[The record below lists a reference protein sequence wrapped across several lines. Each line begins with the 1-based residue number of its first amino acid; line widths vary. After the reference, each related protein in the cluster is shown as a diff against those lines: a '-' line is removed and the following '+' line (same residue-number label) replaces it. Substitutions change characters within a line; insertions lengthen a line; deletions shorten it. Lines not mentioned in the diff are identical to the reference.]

1 MDKLRLVER
10 DYLILNEIYRWR
22 AVTGRHITVLAGFP
36 SLRTCDRRLN
46 KLLSADYIARQKILY
61 GVPSLYSL
69 TSSGKALIGV
79 PDKTGRI
86 RAEQIIHD
94 IAVLDTAIYFNRKY
108 AIAFSDMI
116 TEKQLHKQDGFG
128 IRRHRPDFVFK
139 KSQKSFCVE
148 VELNLKSK
156 GRFEKNIISDFMDY
170 HIQFWIVP
178 DFNSKIST
186 YLANKK
192 NDYHNIR
199 IIEFTEVKNG
209 LNEII

>member
-22 AVTGRHITVLAGFP
+22 AVTGKHIAVLAGFP

-46 KLLSADYIARQKILY
+46 KLLSADYIVRQKILY

-79 PDKTGRI
+79 PDKAEHI
-86 RAEQIIHD
+86 RTEQIIHD
-94 IAVLDTAIYFNRKY
+94 IAVLNTAIYFNRKY
-108 AIAFSDMI
+108 AIAFDDML

-128 IRRHRPDFVFK
+128 IRRHRPDFVFRK
-139 KSQKSFCVE
+139 NQKMFCVE

-156 GRFEKNIISDFMDY
+156 GRFEKNIISNFTEY
-170 HIQFWIVP
+170 HGQFWVVP

-186 YLANKK
+186 YLVNKK
-192 NDYHNIR
+192 NDYPNIR
-199 IIEFTEVKNG
+199 IIELAEVKKWT
-209 LNEII
+209 